1 MVRSTTRLLCLVLAA
16 LCGTSGVSAQPSTTL
31 PTVDRFDAMF
41 GAWMKD
47 SGVEK
52 GTLAV
57 AQQGRLA
64 LERGYGGRDPN
75 ERVLLASLSK
85 AITGRCVAVLIA
97 NGKLRLDSTVG
108 DVLAPFFRQH
118 GEPADARLKAVTVE
132 QLLVH
137 RGGFAT
143 APRDLMTPPAVAL
156 LEKKTPGATEPA
168 ELLAATL
175 TAPLATAPGEA
186 FAYSNIGY
194 LVLGVMIETITGEGY
209 ERFCGREVLEAA
221 GIKAPQ
227 LDTQWRSFSS
237 FGGWRLNG
245 AEYLAFLARTPD
257 TLLSDTRPSR
267 AATGAPAGLT
277 PAWYALGQFTAN
289 LAPDARIA
297 WHTGSWG
304 VAPDTVG
311 MQAVQHQSGTSWF
324 VWYSPRP
331 GKDATDTLLERMAAL
346 PPRIAAW
353 PERDLFPERG
363 LTLPSAK

>member
-1 MVRSTTRLLCLVLAA
+1 MIRFAIHLLCLVLGASSA
-16 LCGTSGVSAQPSTTL
+16 DWTAQAQPPASADAFETT
-31 PTVDRFDAMF
+31 F
-41 GAWMKD
+41 GAWLKENGID
-47 SGVEK
+47 K
-52 GTLAV
+52 GMLAV
-57 AQQGRLA
+57 AHQGRLV
-64 LERGYGGRDPN
+64 LERSYGGRDPN

-85 AITGRCVAVLIA
+85 AITGRCVSLLVA
-97 NGKLRLDSTVG
+97 NGRLRLDSTVG

-118 GEPADARLKAVTVE
+118 GEPADARLKVVTVE
-132 QLLVH
+132 QLLAH
-137 RGGFAT
+137 RGGFAA

-156 LEKKTPGATEPA
+156 LEKKTPGATAPA

-209 ERFCGREVLEAA
+209 ERFCGRQVLEAA

-245 AEYLAFLARTPD
+245 VEYLAFLARTPS
-257 TLLSDTRPSR
+257 TLLSDGRPTR
-267 AATGAPAGLT
+267 AATGAPAALT
-277 PAWYALGQFTAN
+277 PTWYALGQFTAN
-289 LAPDARIA
+289 LAPGARIT

-311 MQAVQHQSGTSWF
+311 MQAVQHASGASWF

-331 GKDATDTLLERMAAL
+331 SKDATDALLERMAAL
-346 PPRIAAW
+346 PPRITAW
-353 PERDLFPERG
+353 PKRDLFPERG
-363 LTLPSAK
+363 LAIPSTK

>member
-1 MVRSTTRLLCLVLAA
+1 MTKRLLRALCVVCLVLGGASAA
-16 LCGTSGVSAQPSTTL
+16 HSQSLVSVDAFETT
-31 PTVDRFDAMF
+31 FQ
-41 GAWMKD
+41 AWMKENGID
-47 SGVEK
+47 KGV
-52 GTLAV
+52 LAV
-57 AQQGRLA
+57 AHDGRLV

-85 AITGRCVAVLIA
+85 AITGRCVGLLIA
-97 NGKLRLDSTVG
+97 SSNLRLDSTVG

-118 GEPADARLKAVTVE
+118 GEPADARIKDATVE

-137 RGGFAT
+137 RGGFPP
-143 APRDLMTPPAVAL
+143 APRDLMTPDAIELLQKKKSPATAS
-156 LEKKTPGATEPA
+156 PA

-194 LVLGVMIETITGEGY
+194 LVLGVMIETITGESY
-209 ERFCGREVLEAA
+209 ERFCGREVLESA

-227 LDTQWRSFSS
+227 LDQQWRSFSS

-245 AEYLAFLARTPD
+245 VEYLAFLTRTRV
-257 TLLSDTRPSR
+257 TLLLDTRRQHS
-267 AATGAPAGLT
+267 ATGAPAALT
-277 PAWYALGQFTAN
+277 PTWYALGQFVAHIT
-289 LAPDARIA
+289 PDVRIA

-311 MQAVQHQSGTSWF
+311 MQAVQHANGTSWF

-331 GKDATDTLLERMAAL
+331 GKDTTDALLERMAAV
-346 PPRIAAW
+346 PARVTTW

-363 LTLPSAK
+363 LAMPAAK

>member
-1 MVRSTTRLLCLVLAA
+1 MIRFAFYLLCLVLGTGAA
-16 LCGTSGVSAQPSTTL
+16 VCPTQAQPSATAEAFETT
-31 PTVDRFDAMF
+31 FS
-41 GAWMKD
+41 AWLKD
-47 SGVEK
+47 NGIDKGV
-52 GTLAV
+52 LAV
-57 AQQGRLA
+57 AHGGRLVI
-64 LERGYGGRDPN
+64 ERSYGGRDVN

-85 AITGRCVAVLIA
+85 AITARCVGLLVA

-108 DVLAPFFRQH
+108 DVLAPFIRQH
-118 GEPADARLKAVTVE
+118 GEPADARLKAATVE

-137 RGGFAT
+137 RAGFAV

-168 ELLAATL
+168 ELLAATV
-175 TAPLATAPGEA
+175 TAPLATAPGET

-194 LVLGVMIETITGEGY
+194 LVLGVMIEIVTGESY

-245 AEYLAFLARTPD
+245 AEYLAFLARTPS
-257 TLLSDTRPSR
+257 TLLSDARPSH
-267 AATGAPAGLT
+267 AATGAPAALT
-277 PAWYALGQFTAN
+277 PTWYALGQFTAN
-289 LAPDARIA
+289 LAPGTHIA

-311 MQAVQHQSGTSWF
+311 MQAVQHEQSGTSWF

-331 GKDATDTLLERMAAL
+331 AKDATDVLLERLAAL
-346 PPRIAAW
+346 PAKITTW

-363 LTLPSAK
+363 LAMPSAK